1 MTVRYSDAQL
11 QQQRDL
17 PGAGVRRQA
26 VDPQH
31 IEWIQRLCSRGDAAE
46 GEIRALI
53 GGNFGSE
60 DPLGHRLA
68 RCTKTWR

>member
-31 IEWIQRLCSRGDAAE
+31 IELFPILDPTYRR
-46 GEIRALI
+46 
-53 GGNFGSE
+53 E
-60 DPLGHRLA
+60 DQ
-68 RCTKTWR
+68 